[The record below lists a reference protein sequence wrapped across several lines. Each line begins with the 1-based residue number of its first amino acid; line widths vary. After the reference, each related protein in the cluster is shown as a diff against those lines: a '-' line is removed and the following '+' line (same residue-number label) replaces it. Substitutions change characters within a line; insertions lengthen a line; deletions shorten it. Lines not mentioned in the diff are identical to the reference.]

1 METNNITTETINN
14 EGQSINETVEETK
27 TYTQA
32 EVDKMLQSETDRR
45 VTEALKKQARK
56 NQDAIKEAEKLAK
69 MNSEEKYAYELEQRE
84 QAIIAKERELALAE
98 NKNVA
103 SKILA
108 DKGISLD
115 LVEFVIAEDAETM
128 KTNIDTLERAF
139 KKSVKSEVEK
149 RLGTTTPKKNLTSSD
164 ELTKERFMKLSLR
177 EQQDILNTNP
187 DLMKSLLG

>member
-1 METNNITTETINN
+1 METNITTETIN

-128 KTNIDTLERAF
+128 KANIDTLERAF

>member
-1 METNNITTETINN
+1 METNNITTETIN

>member
-1 METNNITTETINN
+1 MELENITVETPN
-14 EGQSINETVEETK
+14 EGQQETETK

-69 MNSEEKYAYELEQRE
+69 MNSDEKYAYELEQRE
-84 QAIIAKERELALAE
+84 KAIIAKERELSLAE

-115 LVEFVIAEDAETM
+115 LVEFVIAEEAETM
-128 KTNIDTLERAF
+128 KANIDKLERAF
-139 KKSVKSEVEK
+139 KKSVKTEVEK

-164 ELTKERFMKLSLR
+164 ELTKEKFMNLSLR
-177 EQQDILNTNP
+177 EQQELFNTNP

>member
-1 METNNITTETINN
+1 METNNITTETIN

-128 KTNIDTLERAF
+128 KANIDTLERAF

>member
-1 METNNITTETINN
+1 METNNITTETIN
-14 EGQSINETVEETK
+14 EGQSINENVEETK

-128 KTNIDTLERAF
+128 KANIDTLERAF

>member
-1 METNNITTETINN
+1 METNNITTETIN

-115 LVEFVIAEDAETM
+115 LVEFVIAEEAETM
-128 KTNIDTLERAF
+128 KANIDKLERAF
-139 KKSVKSEVEK
+139 KKSVKTEVEK

>member
-128 KTNIDTLERAF
+128 KANIDTLERAF

>member
-1 METNNITTETINN
+1 METNNITTETTN
-14 EGQSINETVEETK
+14 EGQSINENVEETK

-128 KTNIDTLERAF
+128 KANIDTLERAF